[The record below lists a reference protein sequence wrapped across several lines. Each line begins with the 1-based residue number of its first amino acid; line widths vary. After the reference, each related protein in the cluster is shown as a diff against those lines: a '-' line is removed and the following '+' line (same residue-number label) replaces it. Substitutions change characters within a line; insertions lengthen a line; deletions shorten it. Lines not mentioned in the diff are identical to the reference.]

1 VSTTE
6 SAARPAAPTPPNT
19 HRTLKRV
26 ALIVGGLLFAA
37 FWAWALF
44 FASKT
49 PVNQFDDR
57 EWTARAEAICVSAE
71 AQRLA
76 LADFREMESAPAE
89 LVRERA
95 DIVDRATDV
104 IEAMLDDVVATTPA
118 DAKGREIVP
127 MWEAEYRIY
136 IDNRRDFADDLRRT
150 GENLPFY
157 ESTEQGIPVSERLET
172 FAADNDMSSCAPP
185 RDLTR

>member
-1 VSTTE
+1 
-6 SAARPAAPTPPNT
+6 
-19 HRTLKRV
+19 
-26 ALIVGGLLFAA
+26 
-37 FWAWALF
+37 
-44 FASKT
+44 
-49 PVNQFDDR
+49 
-57 EWTARAEAICVSAE
+57 
-71 AQRLA
+71 
-76 LADFREMESAPAE
+76 MESATAE